1 MNSRE
6 TLLEMAQRHV
16 VEGEARV
23 AHQAAVV
30 AHLARDGRSTVK
42 ADALLA
48 SLKGTLSLMC
58 EVLARERLR
67 EAQVRQRW
75 ARRW

>member
-16 VEGEARV
+16 VDGEARV
-23 AHQAAVV
+23 AQQATVV
-30 AHLARDGRSTVK
+30 ADLVRDGRSTVK

-48 SLKGTLSLMC
+48 RLKGTLSLMG
-58 EVLARERLR
+58 EVLARERAR
-67 EAQVRQRW
+67 EAKMSQRR
-75 ARRW
+75 AHRW